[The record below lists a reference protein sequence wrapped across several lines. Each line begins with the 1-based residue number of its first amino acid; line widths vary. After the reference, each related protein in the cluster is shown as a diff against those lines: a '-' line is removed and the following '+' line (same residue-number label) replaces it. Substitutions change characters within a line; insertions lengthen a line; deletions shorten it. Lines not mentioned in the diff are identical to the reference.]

1 MMGRIKSIAIKRLGE
16 ELIREH
22 ASKFSTDFEKNK
34 KALDEVKPIKSKR
47 TRNIVAGYITKKMQQ
62 IKSSGI

>member
-1 MMGRIKSIAIKRLGE
+1 MGRIKSIAIKRLGE
-16 ELIREH
+16 ELIKQH
-22 ASKFSTDFEKNK
+22 GSKFSTDFEKNK
-34 KALDEVKPIKSKR
+34 KTLGEVKPIKSKR